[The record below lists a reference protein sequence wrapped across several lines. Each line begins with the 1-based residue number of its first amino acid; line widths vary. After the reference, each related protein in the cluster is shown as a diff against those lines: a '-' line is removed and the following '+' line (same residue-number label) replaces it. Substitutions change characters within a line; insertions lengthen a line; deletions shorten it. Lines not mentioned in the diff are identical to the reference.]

1 MFGSSFPTIGGKP
14 VPAPELSRRHRGGSD
29 PRYCGFT
36 MSAADLTPLE
46 KREEVLAKTEILFR
60 EVNESIQELA
70 GELGGDDFE
79 FVCECSRV
87 ACTDLVKL
95 SRREYERVRAE
106 GTRFFVVPG
115 HEDASVELIV
125 ARTDT
130 YLIVEK
136 DGHAGTVAEAAD
148 PRDGDL

>member
-1 MFGSSFPTIGGKP
+1 M
-14 VPAPELSRRHRGGSD
+14 APGLGAGQIV
-29 PRYCGFT
+29 RYSGPSVST
-36 MSAADLTPLE
+36 ADLTPIE
-46 KREEVLAKTEILFR
+46 KREEDLANTEILFR

-70 GELGGDDFE
+70 GGLGGDDYE
-79 FVCECSRV
+79 FVCECSAI
-87 ACTDLVKL
+87 ACTDRVKL

-115 HEDASVELIV
+115 HEDPAVELVV
-125 ARTDT
+125 ATTGT

-136 DGHAGTVAEAAD
+136 DGHAGTVAEATD

>member
-1 MFGSSFPTIGGKP
+1 MFGSS
-14 VPAPELSRRHRGGSD
+14 SRRIGRVPEPGRRNRRGSD
-29 PRYCGFT
+29 LRYAGLPV
-36 MSAADLTPLE
+36 SAADLTPLE
-46 KREEVLAKTEILFR
+46 SREEGLANTEILFR

-70 GELGGDDFE
+70 GGLGGDDYE
-79 FVCECSRV
+79 FICECSRI

-115 HEDASVELIV
+115 HEDAAVELVV
-125 ARTDT
+125 AKTGT